1 MARAAGFHN
10 VELNTAFFAPEIRDR
25 TLALIR
31 TLGLRMPSIYVG
43 GPMHSE
49 MDARRT
55 IDAALEHARLAAP
68 LACKGLVHNPDPKP
82 GGEPKSNDE
91 LAAQAEGLNRMGRA
105 LSSEGFDLRVHHHT
119 PQLENNAR
127 EWRHILAHTDPKL
140 VGLCVDVDWAYE
152 GGFEPVAFLRE
163 AGQRLREIHV
173 RSARDKIWLEDVEDS
188 DIDYRAVAAYL
199 RQQGLQPLIVME
211 LAYRPET
218 VVTRSLE
225 EDLRRSRTY
234 TEAVFSIHHSE

>member
-1 MARAAGFHN
+1 MRCGHCWPFPSPTHSCRPQRELLMRCRWRATFSSNTRSGTRSVYLMFIPEVLPMARAAGFHN

-105 LSSEGFDLRVHHHT
+105 LSSE
-119 PQLENNAR
+119 
-127 EWRHILAHTDPKL
+127 
-140 VGLCVDVDWAYE
+140 
-152 GGFEPVAFLRE
+152 
-163 AGQRLREIHV
+163 
-173 RSARDKIWLEDVEDS
+173 
-188 DIDYRAVAAYL
+188 
-199 RQQGLQPLIVME
+199 
-211 LAYRPET
+211 
-218 VVTRSLE
+218 
-225 EDLRRSRTY
+225 
-234 TEAVFSIHHSE
+234 